1 MSARRLAPSAALHR
15 AIAVLVALVFLLP
28 VGWVVSLSLRGP
40 ADVLAPGLLFA
51 PTLDNYRAVLLEDEA
66 FLRGLA
72 NSAVV
77 AVSATA
83 IGLLAGVPAAW
94 ALARLRFRGKAG
106 LARFILSTR
115 MAPPAAMLIPLYVLY
130 FRLDLIDTRLGL
142 VLLHGAFDVSLAAF
156 LLRDFFAEVPEE
168 LEDAARVDGAT
179 RVGAFLRVT
188 LPLAAPGVAVTTV
201 LMLLA
206 SWNEFLFAMM
216 LAGGD
221 ARTAPASIAQFVT
234 FRAVVW
240 GKLAAASVL
249 TALPIAAAVLV
260 AQRRLVRGLTSGAVK
275 G

>member
-1 MSARRLAPSAALHR
+1 MRPERITSALGV
-15 AIAVLVALVFLLP
+15 AVAFVFLLP
-28 VGWVVSLSLRGP
+28 VGFIASLSLRRP
-40 ADVLAPGLLFA
+40 ADVLSPGLLFD

-72 NSAVV
+72 NSAIV
-77 AVSATA
+77 ALASTA
-83 IGLLAGVPAAW
+83 LGLFAGIPAAY
-94 ALARLRFRGKAG
+94 ALARLRFRGKEG

-115 MAPPAAMLIPLYVLY
+115 MAPPAAMVIPLYVLF

-142 VLLHGAFDVSLAAF
+142 VLLHGALNVSLVAW
-156 LLRDFFAEVPEE
+156 LLRGYFADVPRE

-179 RVGAFLRVT
+179 RLGAFLRVT

-201 LMLLA
+201 FSLLA
-206 SWNEFLFAMM
+206 SWNEFVFAMM

-249 TALPIAAAVLV
+249 TALPIVAAVLL
-260 AQRRLVRGLTSGAVK
+260 AQRQLVRGLTSGALK

>member
-1 MSARRLAPSAALHR
+1 MSARRLTTMAGLF
-15 AIAVLVALVFLLP
+15 VAFIFLLP
-28 VGWVVSLSLRGP
+28 VGFIVSLSLRRP
-40 ADVLAPGLLFA
+40 ADVLSPGVLFA

-72 NSAVV
+72 NSAIV
-77 AVSATA
+77 AVASTA
-83 IGLLAGVPAAW
+83 MGLLAGVPAAY
-94 ALARLRFRGKAG
+94 ALARLRFRRKATIS
-106 LARFILSTR
+106 RFILSTR
-115 MAPPAAMLIPLYVLY
+115 MAPPAAMVIPLYVLY

-142 VLLHGAFDVSLAAF
+142 VLLHGALDVSLVAF
-156 LLRDFFAEVPEE
+156 LLRGFFADIPEE
-168 LEDAARVDGAT
+168 IEDAARVDGAT
-179 RVGAFLRVT
+179 RLQAFFRVT

-201 LMLLA
+201 FALLA
-206 SWNEFLFAMM
+206 SWNEFLFATM
-216 LAGGD
+216 LAGGE

-249 TALPIAAAVLV
+249 TALPIAAVVLV

>member
-1 MSARRLAPSAALHR
+1 MSARRRLAGALG
-15 AIAVLVALVFLLP
+15 VLVAFVFLLP
-28 VGWVVSLSLRGP
+28 VGWIVSLSLRRP
-40 ADVLAPGLLFA
+40 ADALSPGLSFD
-51 PTLDNYRAVLLEDEA
+51 PTLGNYQAVLLEDEA

-77 AVSATA
+77 ALSSTA
-83 IGLLAGVPAAW
+83 MGLLLGVPAAY

-106 LARFILSTR
+106 ISRFILSTR
-115 MAPPAAMLIPLYVLY
+115 MAPPAAMVIPLYVLY

-142 VLLHGAFDVSLAAF
+142 ILLHGALNVSLVAWM
-156 LLRDFFAEVPEE
+156 LRGFFQDVPEE

-179 RVGAFLRVT
+179 RLRAFFQVT
-188 LPLAAPGVAVTTV
+188 LPLASPGVAATTV
-201 LMLLA
+201 FALLA
-206 SWNEFLFAMM
+206 SWNEFLFATM
-216 LAGGD
+216 LASGS

-240 GKLAAASVL
+240 GKLAAAAVL
-249 TALPIAAAVLV
+249 TSLPIAAAVLI